1 MGTILGTVTGKEKAM
16 EIVREEPSI
25 TEDQRHELRGKIEK
39 IAFGGSEGR
48 NLLYQLEETIFYYP
62 IVTALWEPLDAAVV
76 PKEEA
81 TRQRILEL
89 VPEEKQ
95 DEVRKVLADL
105 SNTYVDNEVEHRL
118 FLAMAARAM
127 SDPTILDKIAAL
139 EV

>member
-1 MGTILGTVTGKEKAM
+1 M

-25 TEDQRHELRGKIEK
+25 TEDQRNELRGKIEK

-48 NLLYQLEETIFYYP
+48 NLLYQLEDTILYYP
-62 IVTALWEPLDAAVV
+62 IVSALWEPLDAAVV
-76 PKEEA
+76 HKEEA

-89 VPEEKQ
+89 VPEAKK

-118 FLAMAARAM
+118 FLAIAARAM

>member
-1 MGTILGTVTGKEKAM
+1 M

-25 TEDQRHELRGKIEK
+25 TEDQRNELRGKIEK

-48 NLLYQLEETIFYYP
+48 NLLYQLEETILYYP
-62 IVTALWEPLDAAVV
+62 IVSALWEPLDAAVV
-76 PKEEA
+76 HKEEA

-89 VPEEKQ
+89 VPEAKK

-118 FLAMAARAM
+118 FLAIAARAM

>member
-1 MGTILGTVTGKEKAM
+1 M

-25 TEDQRHELRGKIEK
+25 TEDQRNELRGKIEK

-48 NLLYQLEETIFYYP
+48 NLLYQLEESILYYP
-62 IVTALWEPLDAAVV
+62 IVSALWEPLDAAVV
-76 PKEEA
+76 HKEEA

-89 VPEEKQ
+89 VPEAKK

-118 FLAMAARAM
+118 FLAIAARAM